1 MNDENNVKLK
11 RLEITLTAYITN
23 TMRFVAEPCELEI
36 AKRAQL
42 NWLKLKVI

>member
-1 MNDENNVKLK
+1 MKLK
-11 RLEITLTAYITN
+11 RPEITLKAYITH

-42 NWLKLKVI
+42 NWLKLKVKDGVR